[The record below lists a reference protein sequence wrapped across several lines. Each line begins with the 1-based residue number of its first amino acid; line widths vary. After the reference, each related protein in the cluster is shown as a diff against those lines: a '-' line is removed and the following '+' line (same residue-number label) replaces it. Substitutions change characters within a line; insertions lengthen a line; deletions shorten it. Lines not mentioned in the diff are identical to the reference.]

1 MKKLFFLILS
11 AACLAVPAFANIPA
25 KVTNAFHAR
34 YSGATNVEWKHG
46 LGKYKASFIMDDY
59 RYEAKFDRNG
69 RWVESEK
76 MMRSDRLPRMVRNSL
91 HRSKYRG
98 WEIKSSYVE
107 YLPNRK
113 PHYHIDAAKGD
124 FKKRHLEFN
133 ENGQLING

>member
-25 KVTNAFHAR
+25 RVTNAFHAR
-34 YSGATNVEWKHG
+34 YSTATNVEWKHG
-46 LGKYKASFIMDDY
+46 LGKYKASFVMDDC
-59 RYEAKFDRNG
+59 RYEAKFDRHG

-76 MMRSDRLPRMVRNSL
+76 MMQGDRLPRMVRNSL

-98 WEIKSSYVE
+98 WEIRSSYVE
-107 YLPNRK
+107 YSLNKRPR
-113 PHYHIDAAKGD
+113 YHVEAVRGD
-124 FKKRHLEFN
+124 YKKRLEFN